1 MKKIILLLLIFMI
14 QHTPANAQSNS
25 KNKSATNNTPL
36 KSAALSKIAARH
48 IGPAAM
54 SGRVTAIAALNK
66 DPRIMYVGA
75 AGGGVWK
82 TTTGGTRFKPVFDKY
97 CQSIGDV
104 AIDQKNPET
113 VWVGTG
119 ESNMRNT
126 TSVGTGLYKTTDG
139 GEFWTRVGLENTEHI
154 AKIAISPQNSD
165 VVFVAAPGHLWN
177 ANEERGLFKTTD
189 GGKTWT
195 KALYIDENTGCA
207 DVLINPSNPNIIYAT
222 TWQFRRTPH
231 SFESGGKGS
240 GLHKS
245 TDGGKT
251 WKKITNGLPTGDLG
265 RVAIAL
271 APSAPNNMFAIVEA
285 KETGLF
291 ISADGGET
299 WTPQSATSNVT
310 ARPFYFSTLV
320 VDPTDAKRVY
330 RPALT
335 FSISTDGGYSFNEP
349 EYFGGGVHP
358 DHHALWINP
367 LNPSHLYLGTDG
379 GVYVSFDKGNNWLLL
394 KNLPISQAYHVA
406 VDNQQPY
413 HVYTG
418 LQDNGSWSAP
428 SRKAG
433 GVRNGDWQ
441 NLMGGDG
448 FWVQPDPTN
457 PDIVYA
463 EYQGGNM
470 SRVNLKTNEA
480 LDIQPYPAAGEP
492 KLRWNWNTPIV
503 PSPNNP
509 KVLYTGAQ
517 YLYKTENGG
526 ITWQKLSGDLT
537 TNDPQKQQ
545 QDNSGGL
552 TEDNTSAE
560 NHCTIFTIAES
571 PLNANQIWVGTDDGN
586 LQVSTNG
593 GKTWTNTT
601 ANYAKCG
608 IPAGTWVSSIEPS
621 RFDKNTLYAT
631 FDNHAYG
638 DGKTYVAKSTDLGK
652 TWTLFSSPD
661 FRSFAHKIKEDLQN
675 KNLLFLGTEMGL
687 YVSIDGGA
695 NWVVMK
701 GNIPEYAM
709 VRDITIEPKTNDLVI
724 ATHGRGILIVD
735 DITPLRKLSYD
746 ILNTDVAF
754 IETSPT
760 PSTNGHYG
768 WASADAGEFVGRNPN
783 ENAQIMYYLK
793 ERVTKGDVKI
803 EIYDTQGEFLY
814 DMPGTKRK
822 GINVVDWN
830 MQMKPPK
837 PVKGASTLD
846 YSGFYA
852 PLLPP
857 GKYKIK
863 LKLNGKEYESY
874 LTLIKDPLSAH
885 SDAEQQLQHKTA
897 MEAYNTTEELAFLAA
912 QLVDM
917 REKLTQIQAEN
928 KDQALQKQLQTYSDS
943 LNNLRKS
950 IMATKEGTNVSF
962 SNDEKLRENLSK
974 IYGAVVGYE
983 GRPTDSHIARLN
995 GLQVEIKDAQKRL
1008 ADINT
1013 KYLQPLNDTLAKA
1026 NLPALTILTKEAF
1039 DAMKD

>member
-1 MKKIILLLLIFMI
+1 MQKILLLIIIFMI
-14 QHTPANAQSNS
+14 NNIPSEAQ
-25 KNKSATNNTPL
+25 NKKSTANNTPL

-54 SGRVTAIAALNK
+54 SGRVTAIAGVNK

-82 TTTGGTRFKPVFDKY
+82 TTTGGSRFKPVFDKY
-97 CQSIGDV
+97 CQSIGDI
-104 AIDQKNPET
+104 AIDQQNPET

-154 AKIAISPQNSD
+154 AKIAIHPTNSNI
-165 VVFVAAPGHLWN
+165 VLVAAPGHLWD

-189 GGKTWT
+189 GGKTWKKT
-195 KALYIDENTGCA
+195 LYIDKNTGCA
-207 DVLINPSNPNIIYAT
+207 DVLINPNNPNIVYAT

-231 SFESGGKGS
+231 SFDSGGKAS
-240 GLHKS
+240 ALYKS
-245 TDGGKT
+245 TDGGDT

-265 RVAIAL
+265 RIALAL
-271 APSAPNNMFAIVEA
+271 APSAPDNMFAIVEA
-285 KETGLF
+285 KETGLYM
-291 ISADGGET
+291 STDGGET
-299 WTPQSATSNVT
+299 WKAQSATSNVT

-335 FSISTDGGYSFNEP
+335 FSISTDGGYSFAEP

-367 LNPSHLYLGTDG
+367 QNTSHLYLGTDG
-379 GVYVSFDKGNNWLLL
+379 GVYVSFDKGNNWILL

-418 LQDNGSWSAP
+418 FQDNGSWAAP

-433 GVRNGDWQ
+433 GIRNGDWKS
-441 NLMGGDG
+441 LMGGDG
-448 FWVQPDPTN
+448 FWVQPDLSN

-470 SRVNLKTNEA
+470 SRINLKTNEQ
-480 LDIQPYPAAGEP
+480 LDIQPYPAAGEA

-503 PSPNNP
+503 KSPSNNNI
-509 KVLYTGAQ
+509 LYTGAQ

-526 ITWQKLSGDLT
+526 ITWQKISGDLT
-537 TNDPQKQQ
+537 TDDHKKQDQ
-545 QDNSGGL
+545 ENSGGL

-571 PLNANQIWVGTDDGN
+571 PLDANQIWVGTDDGN
-586 LQVSTNG
+586 LQLTTNG
-593 GKTWTNTT
+593 GKTWTNLA

-608 IPAGTWVSSIEPS
+608 IAAGTWVSSIEPS
-621 RFDKNTLYAT
+621 RFDKNTVYAT

-638 DGKTYVAKSTDLGK
+638 DCKTYVAKSTDLGK

-661 FRSFAHKIKEDLQN
+661 FKSFAHKIKEDLQN

-687 YVSIDGGA
+687 FVSIDGGT
-695 NWVVMK
+695 NWTVMK

-709 VRDITIEPKTNDLVI
+709 VRDITIHPQTNDLVI

-735 DITPLRKLSYD
+735 DITPLRKLSSD
-746 ILNTDVAF
+746 ILNADVAF

-768 WASADAGEFVGRNPN
+768 WSWADAGEFVGRNPN

-803 EIYDTQGEFLY
+803 EIYDTQGKFLY

-837 PVKGASTLD
+837 PVKGGSTLD
-846 YSGFYA
+846 NSGFYA

-885 SDAEQQLQHKTA
+885 NTTDQQLQQKTA
-897 MEAYNTTEELAFLAA
+897 MDAYNTTEDLAFLAA
-912 QLVDM
+912 QIVDM
-917 REKLTQIQAEN
+917 REKIAQIQPQNNNE
-928 KDQALQKQLQTYSDS
+928 ALQKQLQTYSDS
-943 LNNLRKS
+943 LNNLRKN
-950 IMATKEGTNVSF
+950 IMATKEGTNVGF

-974 IYGAVVGYE
+974 IYGAVVSYE

-1008 ADINT
+1008 ADINN
-1013 KYLQPLNDTLAKA
+1013 Q
-1026 NLPALTILTKEAF
+1026 NLPALNEALAKLSLPPLTTLSKEAF